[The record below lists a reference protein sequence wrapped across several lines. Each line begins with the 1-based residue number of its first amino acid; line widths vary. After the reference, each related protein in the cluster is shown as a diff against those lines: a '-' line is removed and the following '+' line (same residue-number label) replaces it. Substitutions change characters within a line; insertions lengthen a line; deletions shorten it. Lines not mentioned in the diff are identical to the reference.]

1 MEVAVVADFGK
12 EIAVGFHGNGNAL
25 REATVSHSKTVG
37 RLVVGVDVPAVV
49 VVVDVVVAAG
59 QQAAP

>member
-1 MEVAVVADFGK
+1 MSPRNE
-12 EIAVGFHGNGNAL
+12 
-25 REATVSHSKTVG
+25 SHSKTVG

-49 VVVDVVVAAG
+49 VVVEVVVAAG